1 MHIHKKI
8 AYICGRNRTKF
19 LSNTARKKPM
29 LITLDLPPH
38 IVETARK
45 CAASEGISLDAL
57 VARAMEA
64 WTTAQAHS

>member
-1 MHIHKKI
+1 
-8 AYICGRNRTKF
+8 
-19 LSNTARKKPM
+19 M

-45 CAASEGISLDAL
+45 CAASEGISLDTL